1 MDFLLN
7 IDISLFYFI
16 NHTLSNP
23 LFDKFFPFITDPRN
37 WFIAYTILYLT
48 LIIKGGRRGRIAAVV
63 LILLVAVSDQLSS
76 NLLKDLFERLR
87 PCNALSDVRLLVGC
101 TGSYSFPS
109 SHAVNNFSVAI
120 FFSRIYPNYKIAFF
134 TVAFIVAFSRP
145 YVGVHYP
152 SDVIGGAIIGSV
164 VGYLFSWVVFQI
176 DEKFNKRF
184 VRIK

>member
-1 MDFLLN
+1 VDFLLS

-23 LFDKFFPFITDPRN
+23 LFDKFFPFITDPKN
-37 WFIAYTILYLT
+37 WFIAYTILYLI

-63 LILLVAVSDQLSS
+63 LIFLVAVSDQLSS
-76 NLLKDLFERLR
+76 SLLKNLFERVR
-87 PCNALSDVRLLVGC
+87 PCNVLPDVRLLVGC
-101 TGSYSFPS
+101 TGSFSFPS

-120 FFSRIYPNYKIAFF
+120 FFSRIYSKYK
-134 TVAFIVAFSRP
+134 VAFITVASLVALSRP

-152 SDVIGGAIIGSV
+152 SDVVGGAIIGSV
-164 VGYLFSWVVFQI
+164 VGYLFAWIVLQI
-176 DEKFNKRF
+176 DEKFYKRF